1 MTVGT
6 FNSFHCNIGDKM
18 FKLNEHLHIQP
29 SILAVSLVSLVV
41 MMGSTMVTPSLTLY
55 AKQDLGAN
63 EFLVGAVIAGFA
75 IGRLIFDVP
84 AGFLADRLGLSRT
97 MILGLGILI
106 GASILAGFASSYWV
120 LLFARLLE
128 GVASSIYVSAAI
140 AFVLLSSD
148 PAKRG
153 TNIGSYQSILMLG
166 PIVGPVVGAPIA
178 EFFGYNA
185 PYFAFAALIFGAA
198 IIMSIFSRRRKFNI
212 EKVEEHE
219 HENREA
225 SMAAYLNTAAIATF
239 GFAFLRSGIY
249 TTGVPLFAYGSLNL
263 SVFDMGIILTMASLA
278 NLISSFF
285 SGRLTQSYG
294 MQKPLFGAILL
305 SGLLVAIIPLSTS
318 MVYLL
323 VVITL
328 IGITSGFFGQSIAWA
343 AEQIEEKVK
352 RIGKT
357 NFRVAQGVQSH
368 VTRGIG
374 FNRMIGDLGLI
385 LGPLFIGYFITIF
398 SKDPLVWFISFGSTS
413 GVLLVLASFLM
424 LDTKVK
430 VKSTVRS
437 ADDRV

>member
-1 MTVGT
+1 
-6 FNSFHCNIGDKM
+6 M

-84 AGFLADRLGLSRT
+84 AGFLADRLGLNRA

-106 GASILAGFASSYWV
+106 GASTLAGFASSYWV

-148 PAKRG
+148 AAKRG

-198 IIMSIFSRRRKFNI
+198 VIMSIFSRHRKFNI
-212 EKVEEHE
+212 EKVEEEHE

-225 SMAAYLNTAAIATF
+225 GMAAYLNTAAIATF

-263 SVFDMGIILTMASLA
+263 SIFDMGIILTMASLA

-294 MQKPLFGAILL
+294 MQKPLFGAILI

-357 NFRVAQGVQSH
+357 NFRIALGVQSH

-385 LGPLFIGYFITIF
+385 LGPLFIGYFITVF
-398 SKDPLVWFISFGSTS
+398 SKDPLVWFISFGSIS
-413 GVLLVLASFLM
+413 GVLVLASFLI
-424 LDTKVK
+424 LGTKVK
-430 VKSTVRS
+430 VKSVVRTK
-437 ADDRV
+437 R

>member
-1 MTVGT
+1 
-6 FNSFHCNIGDKM
+6 M
-18 FKLNEHLHIQP
+18 FKLNQHLYIQP

-84 AGFLADRLGLSRT
+84 AGFLADRLGLTRT

-106 GASILAGFASSYWV
+106 GASTLAGFASSYWV

-128 GVASSIYVSAAI
+128 GIASSIYVSAAI

-148 PAKRG
+148 AAKRG

-166 PIVGPVVGAPIA
+166 PIIGPVVGAPIA
-178 EFFGYNA
+178 GFFGYNA
-185 PYFAFAALIFGAA
+185 PYFAFAAVIFVAA
-198 IIMSIFSRRRKFNI
+198 VIMSIFSYQQKFKI
-212 EKVEEHE
+212 VRTEKQKGESRH
-219 HENREA
+219 A
-225 SMAAYLNTAAIATF
+225 GMTAYLNTAAIATF

-249 TTGVPLFAYGSLNL
+249 TTGVPLFGYGSLNL
-263 SVFDMGIILTMASLA
+263 SVFDMGIILTLASLA

-285 SGRLTQSYG
+285 SGRLTQVYG
-294 MQKPLFGAILL
+294 MKKPLFAAILI
-305 SGLLVAIIPLSTS
+305 SGMLVAVIPFSTS

-323 VVITL
+323 VIITL

-357 NFRVAQGVQSH
+357 NYQVALGVQSH

-398 SKDPLVWFISFGSTS
+398 SNDPLLWFISFGSTS
-413 GVLLVLASFLM
+413 GVLVLASFLI
-424 LDTKVK
+424 LSTKARATIP
-430 VKSTVRS
+430 SPRS
-437 ADDRV
+437 SF

>member
-1 MTVGT
+1 
-6 FNSFHCNIGDKM
+6 M

-29 SILAVSLVSLVV
+29 RILAVSLVSLVV

-84 AGFLADRLGLSRT
+84 AGFLADKLGLTRT
-97 MILGLGILI
+97 MILGLGTLI
-106 GASILAGFASSYWV
+106 GASTLAGFASSYWV

-128 GVASSIYVSAAI
+128 GIASSIYVSAAI

-148 PAKRG
+148 AAKRG

-166 PIVGPVVGAPIA
+166 PIIGPVVGAPIA
-178 EFFGYNA
+178 GFFGYNA
-185 PYFAFAALIFGAA
+185 PYFVFAAVIFVAA
-198 IIMSIFSRRRKFNI
+198 VIMSIFSRQQKFSVVRT
-212 EKVEEHE
+212 EKQEGE
-219 HENREA
+219 
-225 SMAAYLNTAAIATF
+225 SMQAGMTAYLNTAAIATF

-249 TTGVPLFAYGSLNL
+249 TTGVPLFGYGSLNL

-285 SGRLTQSYG
+285 SGRLTQVYG
-294 MQKPLFGAILL
+294 MQKPLFAAILI
-305 SGLLVAIIPLSTS
+305 SGVLVAVIPLSTS
-318 MVYLL
+318 VVYLL
-323 VVITL
+323 VIVTL

-352 RIGKT
+352 RIGKM
-357 NFRVAQGVQSH
+357 NYEVALGVQSH

-374 FNRMIGDLGLI
+374 LNRMIGDVGLI

-398 SKDPLVWFISFGSTS
+398 SNNPLLWFISFGSTS
-413 GVLLVLASFLM
+413 AVLVLASFLI
-424 LDTKVK
+424 LSTKATAAIP
-430 VKSTVRS
+430 SPRS
-437 ADDRV
+437 NF

>member
-1 MTVGT
+1 
-6 FNSFHCNIGDKM
+6 M

-84 AGFLADRLGLSRT
+84 AGFLADKLGLTRT

-106 GASILAGFASSYWV
+106 GASTLAGFASSYWV

-128 GVASSIYVSAAI
+128 GIASSIYVSAAI

-148 PAKRG
+148 AAKRG

-166 PIVGPVVGAPIA
+166 PIIGPVVGAPIA

-185 PYFAFAALIFGAA
+185 PYFAFAAVIFVAA
-198 IIMSIFSRRRKFNI
+198 VIMSIFSYQQKFNI
-212 EKVEEHE
+212 VRTEKQKGES
-219 HENREA
+219 RQA
-225 SMAAYLNTAAIATF
+225 GMIAYLNTAAIATF

-249 TTGVPLFAYGSLNL
+249 TTGVPLFGYGSLNL
-263 SVFDMGIILTMASLA
+263 SVFDMGIILTLASLA

-285 SGRLTQSYG
+285 SGRLTQAYG
-294 MQKPLFGAILL
+294 MQKPLFAAILI
-305 SGLLVAIIPLSTS
+305 SGVLVAVIPFSTS
-318 MVYLL
+318 MAYLL
-323 VVITL
+323 VIITL

-352 RIGKT
+352 RIGKM
-357 NFRVAQGVQSH
+357 NYQVALGVQSH

-398 SKDPLVWFISFGSTS
+398 SNDPLLWFISFGSTS
-413 GVLLVLASFLM
+413 GVLVLASFLI
-424 LDTKVK
+424 LSTKARATIP
-430 VKSTVRS
+430 SPRS
-437 ADDRV
+437 SF

>member
-1 MTVGT
+1 
-6 FNSFHCNIGDKM
+6 M

-84 AGFLADRLGLSRT
+84 AGFLADKLGLPRT

-106 GASILAGFASSYWV
+106 GASTLAGFASSYWV

-128 GVASSIYVSAAI
+128 GIASSIYVSAAI

-148 PAKRG
+148 AAKRG
-153 TNIGSYQSILMLG
+153 RNIGSYQSILMLG
-166 PIVGPVVGAPIA
+166 PIIGPVVGAPIA
-178 EFFGYNA
+178 GFFGYNA
-185 PYFAFAALIFGAA
+185 PYFAFAAVIFVAA
-198 IIMSIFSRRRKFNI
+198 VIMSIFSHQQKFDI
-212 EKVEEHE
+212 VRT
-219 HENREA
+219 ENQKGETRQA
-225 SMAAYLNTAAIATF
+225 GMAAYLNTAAIATF

-249 TTGVPLFAYGSLNL
+249 TTGVPLFGYGSLNL
-263 SVFDMGIILTMASLA
+263 SVLDMGIILTLASLA
-278 NLISSFF
+278 NLVSSFF
-285 SGRLTQSYG
+285 SGRLTQVYG
-294 MQKPLFGAILL
+294 MQKPLFAAILI
-305 SGLLVAIIPLSTS
+305 SGALVAVIPLSTS
-318 MVYLL
+318 MGYLL
-323 VVITL
+323 VIVTL

-352 RIGKT
+352 RIGKM
-357 NFRVAQGVQSH
+357 NYEVALGVQSH

-374 FNRMIGDLGLI
+374 LNRMIGDLGLI

-398 SKDPLVWFISFGSTS
+398 SNDPLLWLISFGSTS
-413 GVLLVLASFLM
+413 AVLVLASFLI
-424 LDTKVK
+424 LGTRARATIP
-430 VKSTVRS
+430 SPS
-437 ADDRV
+437 SNF

>member
-1 MTVGT
+1 
-6 FNSFHCNIGDKM
+6 M
-18 FKLNEHLHIQP
+18 FKLNQHLRIQP
-29 SILAVSLVSLVV
+29 SILAVSLVSLIV

-75 IGRLIFDVP
+75 VGRLIFDVP
-84 AGFLADRLGLSRT
+84 AGFLADRFGLNRT

-106 GASILAGFASSYWV
+106 GASTLAGFASNYWV

-128 GVASSIYVSAAI
+128 GVASSIYVSASI
-140 AFVLLSSD
+140 TFVLLSSD
-148 PAKRG
+148 AAKRG

-166 PIVGPVVGAPIA
+166 PIIGPVVGAPIA

-185 PYFAFAALIFGAA
+185 PYFAFAAVVFVAA
-198 IIMSIFSRRRKFNI
+198 VIISIFSRRRKFDI
-212 EKVEEHE
+212 EKAEEHE
-219 HENREA
+219 HENRQA
-225 SMAAYLNTAAIATF
+225 SMAVYLNTAAIATF

-249 TTGVPLFAYGSLNL
+249 TTGVPLFGYGSLNL
-263 SVFDMGIILTMASLA
+263 SVFDMGIIFTMASLA

-285 SGRLTQSYG
+285 SGRLTQVYG
-294 MQKPLFGAILL
+294 MQKPLFAAILI

-323 VVITL
+323 VIITL

-352 RIGKT
+352 RIGKM
-357 NFRVAQGVQSH
+357 NYELALGVQSH

-385 LGPLFIGYFITIF
+385 LGPLFVGYFITVF

-413 GVLLVLASFLM
+413 GVLVVASFLI
-424 LDTKVK
+424 LGTK
-430 VKSTVRS
+430 VKSTIPS
-437 ADDRV
+437 ADDRF

>member
-1 MTVGT
+1 
-6 FNSFHCNIGDKM
+6 M

-63 EFLVGAVIAGFA
+63 EFLVGAVIAGYA

-84 AGFLADRLGLSRT
+84 AGFLADKLGLTRT
-97 MILGLGILI
+97 MILGLGTLI
-106 GASILAGFASSYWV
+106 GASTLAGFASSYWV

-128 GVASSIYVSAAI
+128 GIASSIYVSAAI

-148 PAKRG
+148 AAKRG

-166 PIVGPVVGAPIA
+166 PIIGPVVGAPIA
-178 EFFGYNA
+178 GFFGYNA
-185 PYFAFAALIFGAA
+185 PYFVFAAVVFVAA
-198 IIMSIFSRRRKFNI
+198 VIMSIFSHQQKFNVVRT
-212 EKVEEHE
+212 EKQKDES
-219 HENREA
+219 RQA
-225 SMAAYLNTAAIATF
+225 GMTAYLNTAAIATF

-249 TTGVPLFAYGSLNL
+249 TTGVPLFGYGSLNL

-285 SGRLTQSYG
+285 SGRLTQVYG
-294 MQKPLFGAILL
+294 MQKPLFAAILI
-305 SGLLVAIIPLSTS
+305 SGVLVAVIPLSTS
-318 MVYLL
+318 VVYLL
-323 VVITL
+323 VIVTL

-352 RIGKT
+352 RIGKM
-357 NFRVAQGVQSH
+357 NYEVALGVQSH

-374 FNRMIGDLGLI
+374 LNRMIGDLGLI

-398 SKDPLVWFISFGSTS
+398 SNNPLLWFISFGSTS
-413 GVLLVLASFLM
+413 AVLVLASFLI
-424 LDTKVK
+424 LSTKARAAIP
-430 VKSTVRS
+430 SPRS
-437 ADDRV
+437 NF

>member
-1 MTVGT
+1 
-6 FNSFHCNIGDKM
+6 M
-18 FKLNEHLHIQP
+18 FKLNEHLHVQP

-84 AGFLADRLGLSRT
+84 AGFLADKFGLTRT

-106 GASILAGFASSYWV
+106 GASTLAGFASSYWV

-128 GVASSIYVSAAI
+128 GIASSIYVSAAI

-148 PAKRG
+148 ATKRG

-166 PIVGPVVGAPIA
+166 PIIGPVVGAPIA
-178 EFFGYNA
+178 GFFGYNA
-185 PYFAFAALIFGAA
+185 PYFVFAAVIFVAA
-198 IIMSIFSRRRKFNI
+198 VIMSIFSHQQKFNVVRA
-212 EKVEEHE
+212 EKQKG
-219 HENREA
+219 ENMQA
-225 SMAAYLNTAAIATF
+225 GMTAYLNTAAIATF

-249 TTGVPLFAYGSLNL
+249 TTGVPLFGYGSLNL

-285 SGRLTQSYG
+285 SGRLTQVYG
-294 MQKPLFGAILL
+294 MQKPLFAAILI
-305 SGLLVAIIPLSTS
+305 SGVLVAVIPLSTS
-318 MVYLL
+318 VVYLL
-323 VVITL
+323 VIVTL

-352 RIGKT
+352 RIGKM
-357 NFRVAQGVQSH
+357 NYEVALGVQSH

-374 FNRMIGDLGLI
+374 LNRMIGDSGLI

-398 SKDPLVWFISFGSTS
+398 SNNPLLWFISFGSTS
-413 GVLLVLASFLM
+413 AVLVLASFLI
-424 LDTKVK
+424 LSTKARAAIP
-430 VKSTVRS
+430 SPHS
-437 ADDRV
+437 NF

>member
-1 MTVGT
+1 
-6 FNSFHCNIGDKM
+6 M
-18 FKLNEHLHIQP
+18 FKLYEHLHIQP

-84 AGFLADRLGLSRT
+84 AGFLADKFGLTRT

-106 GASILAGFASSYWV
+106 GASTLAGFASSYWV

-128 GVASSIYVSAAI
+128 GIASSIYVSAAI

-148 PAKRG
+148 AAKRG

-166 PIVGPVVGAPIA
+166 PIIGPVVGAPIA
-178 EFFGYNA
+178 GFFGYNA
-185 PYFAFAALIFGAA
+185 PYFAFAAVIFVAA
-198 IIMSIFSRRRKFNI
+198 VIMSIFSHQQKFNVART
-212 EKVEEHE
+212 EKQEGES
-219 HENREA
+219 RQA
-225 SMAAYLNTAAIATF
+225 GMTAYLNTAAITTF

-249 TTGVPLFAYGSLNL
+249 TTGVPLFGYGSLNL
-263 SVFDMGIILTMASLA
+263 SVFDMGIILTIASLA

-285 SGRLTQSYG
+285 SGRLTQVYG
-294 MQKPLFGAILL
+294 MQKPLFAAILI
-305 SGLLVAIIPLSTS
+305 SGVLVAVIPLSTS
-318 MVYLL
+318 VVYLL
-323 VVITL
+323 VIVTL

-352 RIGKT
+352 RIGKM
-357 NFRVAQGVQSH
+357 NYELALGVQSH

-374 FNRMIGDLGLI
+374 LNRMIGDVGLI

-398 SKDPLVWFISFGSTS
+398 SNNPLLWFISFGSTS
-413 GVLLVLASFLM
+413 AVLVLASFLI
-424 LDTKVK
+424 LSTKARAAIP
-430 VKSTVRS
+430 SPRS
-437 ADDRV
+437 NF

>member
-1 MTVGT
+1 L
-6 FNSFHCNIGDKM
+6 

-63 EFLVGAVIAGFA
+63 ELLVGAVIAGFA
-75 IGRLIFDVP
+75 IGRLIFDIP
-84 AGFLADRLGLSRT
+84 AGFLADRLGLSRS

-106 GASILAGFASSYWV
+106 GASTLAGFAPSYWV

-148 PAKRG
+148 VTKRG

-166 PIVGPVVGAPIA
+166 PIVGPVIGAPIA
-178 EFFGYNA
+178 AFFGYNA
-185 PYFAFAALIFGAA
+185 PYFVFAAVVFGAA
-198 IIMSIFSRRRKFNI
+198 VIMSIFNRRRKFNV
-212 EKVEEHE
+212 EKAEEEEDHD
-219 HENREA
+219 NRQA
-225 SMAAYLNTAAIATF
+225 SMTAYLNTAAIATF

-249 TTGVPLFAYGSLNL
+249 TTGVPLFGYGSLNL

-285 SGRLTQSYG
+285 SGRLTQAYG
-294 MQKPLFGAILL
+294 MQKPLFAAILI
-305 SGLLVAIIPLSTS
+305 SGLLVGLIPFSTS
-318 MVYLL
+318 MIYLL
-323 VVITL
+323 IVITL

-343 AEQIEEKVK
+343 AEQIEQKVK
-352 RIGKT
+352 RIGKA
-357 NFRVAQGVQSH
+357 NYNVALGVQSH

-385 LGPLFIGYFITIF
+385 LGPLFVGYSITVF
-398 SKDPLVWFISFGSTS
+398 SKDPMVWFISFGSIS
-413 GVLLVLASFLM
+413 GVLVLASILI
-424 LDTKVK
+424 LGTKTK
-430 VKSTVRS
+430 YALRR
-437 ADDRV
+437 ADERF

>member
-1 MTVGT
+1 
-6 FNSFHCNIGDKM
+6 M
-18 FKLNEHLHIQP
+18 FKLNEHLRIQP
-29 SILAVSLVSLVV
+29 NILAVSLVSLVV

-106 GASILAGFASSYWV
+106 GASTLAGLASSYWV

-128 GVASSIYVSAAI
+128 GIASSIYVSAAI

-148 PAKRG
+148 AAKRG
-153 TNIGSYQSILMLG
+153 TNIGRYQSILMLG

-185 PYFAFAALIFGAA
+185 PYFAFAAVVFVAA
-198 IIMSIFSRRRKFNI
+198 VIISIFSRRRRFNI
-212 EKVEEHE
+212 EKAEELE
-219 HENREA
+219 HENRQA

-249 TTGVPLFAYGSLNL
+249 TTGMPLFGYGSLNL

-285 SGRLTQSYG
+285 SGRLTLVYG
-294 MQKPLFGAILL
+294 MQKPLFAAILI

-323 VVITL
+323 VIITL

-352 RIGKT
+352 RIGKM
-357 NFRVAQGVQSH
+357 NYEVALGVQSH

-374 FNRMIGDLGLI
+374 LNRMIGDLGLI
-385 LGPLFIGYFITIF
+385 LGPLFVGYFITVF

-413 GVLLVLASFLM
+413 AVLVLASFLI
-424 LDTKVK
+424 LGTKGESK
-430 VKSTVRS
+430 IPS
-437 ADDRV
+437 AGDSY

>member
-1 MTVGT
+1 
-6 FNSFHCNIGDKM
+6 M

-41 MMGSTMVTPSLTLY
+41 MMGTTMVTPSLTLY

-84 AGFLADRLGLSRT
+84 AGFLADKFGLSRT
-97 MILGLGILI
+97 MIVGLGILI
-106 GASILAGFASSYWV
+106 GASTLAGFASSYWV

-148 PAKRG
+148 AAKRG

-198 IIMSIFSRRRKFNI
+198 VIMSIFSRRQKFDI
-212 EKVEEHE
+212 EKVEGEHE
-219 HENREA
+219 HENRQA
-225 SMAAYLNTAAIATF
+225 SMAAYLNTAGIATF

-249 TTGVPLFAYGSLNL
+249 TTGVPLFGYSSLNL
-263 SVFDMGIILTMASLA
+263 SVFDMGIILTMAALA

-294 MQKPLFGAILL
+294 MQKPLFGAILI

-323 VVITL
+323 VVVTL

-357 NFRVAQGVQSH
+357 NFKVALGVQSH

-385 LGPLFIGYFITIF
+385 LGPLFVGYFITVF
-398 SKDPLVWFISFGSTS
+398 SKDPMVWFISFGSTS
-413 GVLLVLASFLM
+413 GVLVLASFLI
-424 LDTKVK
+424 LGTKVK
-430 VKSTVRS
+430 VRSVVRTK
-437 ADDRV
+437 R

>member
-1 MTVGT
+1 
-6 FNSFHCNIGDKM
+6 M

-84 AGFLADRLGLSRT
+84 AGFLADKLGLTRT

-106 GASILAGFASSYWV
+106 GASTLAGFASSYWV

-128 GVASSIYVSAAI
+128 GIASSIYVSAAI

-148 PAKRG
+148 AAKRG

-166 PIVGPVVGAPIA
+166 PIIGPVVGAPIA
-178 EFFGYNA
+178 GFFGYNA
-185 PYFAFAALIFGAA
+185 PYFAFAAVIFVAA
-198 IIMSIFSRRRKFNI
+198 VIMSIFSHQQKFNVVRT
-212 EKVEEHE
+212 EKQEGES
-219 HENREA
+219 RQA
-225 SMAAYLNTAAIATF
+225 GMTAYLNTAAIATF

-249 TTGVPLFAYGSLNL
+249 TTGVPLFGYGSLNL
-263 SVFDMGIILTMASLA
+263 SVFDMGIILTIASLA

-285 SGRLTQSYG
+285 SGRLTQVYG
-294 MQKPLFGAILL
+294 MQKPLFAAILI
-305 SGLLVAIIPLSTS
+305 SGMLVAVIPLTTS
-318 MVYLL
+318 VVYLL
-323 VVITL
+323 VIVTL

-352 RIGKT
+352 RIGKM
-357 NFRVAQGVQSH
+357 NYELALGVQSH

-374 FNRMIGDLGLI
+374 LNRMIGDVGLI

-398 SKDPLVWFISFGSTS
+398 SNNPLLWFISFGSTS
-413 GVLLVLASFLM
+413 AVLVLASFLI
-424 LDTKVK
+424 LSTKARAAIP
-430 VKSTVRS
+430 SPRS
-437 ADDRV
+437 NF

>member
-1 MTVGT
+1 
-6 FNSFHCNIGDKM
+6 M
-18 FKLNEHLHIQP
+18 FKLNQHLYIQP

-84 AGFLADRLGLSRT
+84 AGFLADRLGLTRT

-106 GASILAGFASSYWV
+106 GASTLAGLASSYWV

-128 GVASSIYVSAAI
+128 GIASSIYVSAAI

-148 PAKRG
+148 AAKRG

-166 PIVGPVVGAPIA
+166 PIIGPVVGAPIA
-178 EFFGYNA
+178 GFFGYNA
-185 PYFAFAALIFGAA
+185 PYFVFAAVIFVAA
-198 IIMSIFSRRRKFNI
+198 VIMSIFSYQQKFKI
-212 EKVEEHE
+212 VRTEKQKGES
-219 HENREA
+219 RQA
-225 SMAAYLNTAAIATF
+225 GMTAYLNTAAIATF

-249 TTGVPLFAYGSLNL
+249 TTGVPLFGYGSLNL
-263 SVFDMGIILTMASLA
+263 SVFDMGIILTLASLA

-285 SGRLTQSYG
+285 SGRLTQVYG
-294 MQKPLFGAILL
+294 MQKPLFAAILI
-305 SGLLVAIIPLSTS
+305 SGVLVAVIPFSTS

-323 VVITL
+323 VIITL

-357 NFRVAQGVQSH
+357 NYQVALGVQSH

-398 SKDPLVWFISFGSTS
+398 SNDPLLWFISFGSTS
-413 GVLLVLASFLM
+413 GVLVLASFFILS
-424 LDTKVK
+424 TKARATIP
-430 VKSTVRS
+430 SPRS
-437 ADDRV
+437 SF

>member
-1 MTVGT
+1 
-6 FNSFHCNIGDKM
+6 M

-75 IGRLIFDVP
+75 MGRLIFDVP

-106 GASILAGFASSYWV
+106 GASTLAGFASSYWM

-148 PAKRG
+148 AAKRG
-153 TNIGSYQSILMLG
+153 KNIGSYQSILMLG

-185 PYFAFAALIFGAA
+185 PYFVFAALIFGAA
-198 IIMSIFSRRRKFNI
+198 VIMSVFSRRQKFNI

-219 HENREA
+219 HENRQA
-225 SMAAYLNTAAIATF
+225 SMTAYLNTAAIATF

-249 TTGVPLFAYGSLNL
+249 TTGVPLFGYGSLNL

-294 MQKPLFGAILL
+294 MQKPLFGAILI
-305 SGLLVAIIPLSTS
+305 SGLLVAMIPLSTS

-343 AEQIEEKVK
+343 AEQIEEKVR
-352 RIGKT
+352 RIGKS
-357 NFRVAQGVQSH
+357 NFKVSLGVQSH

-374 FNRMIGDLGLI
+374 FNRLIGDLGLI
-385 LGPLFIGYFITIF
+385 LGPLFIGYFITVF
-398 SKDPLVWFISFGSTS
+398 SKDPMVWFISFGSTS
-413 GVLLVLASFLM
+413 GVLVLASFLI
-424 LDTKVK
+424 LGTK
-430 VKSTVRS
+430 VKSTIPS
-437 ADDRV
+437 ADDRF

>member
-1 MTVGT
+1 
-6 FNSFHCNIGDKM
+6 M

-63 EFLVGAVIAGFA
+63 EFLVGAVIAGYA

-84 AGFLADRLGLSRT
+84 AGFLADKLGLTRT

-106 GASILAGFASSYWV
+106 GASTLAGFASSYWV

-128 GVASSIYVSAAI
+128 GIASSIYVSAAI

-148 PAKRG
+148 AAKRG

-166 PIVGPVVGAPIA
+166 PIIGPVVGAPIA
-178 EFFGYNA
+178 GFFGYNA
-185 PYFAFAALIFGAA
+185 PYFVFAAVVFVAA
-198 IIMSIFSRRRKFNI
+198 VIMSIFSHQQKFNVVRT
-212 EKVEEHE
+212 EKQKDES
-219 HENREA
+219 RQA
-225 SMAAYLNTAAIATF
+225 GMTAYLNTAAIATF

-249 TTGVPLFAYGSLNL
+249 TTGVPLFGYGSLNL

-285 SGRLTQSYG
+285 SGRLTQVYG
-294 MQKPLFGAILL
+294 MQKPLFAAILI
-305 SGLLVAIIPLSTS
+305 SGVLVAVIPFSTS
-318 MVYLL
+318 VVYLL
-323 VVITL
+323 VIVTL

-352 RIGKT
+352 RIGKM
-357 NFRVAQGVQSH
+357 NYEVALGVQSH

-374 FNRMIGDLGLI
+374 LNRMIGDLGLI

-398 SKDPLVWFISFGSTS
+398 SNNPLLWFISFGSTS
-413 GVLLVLASFLM
+413 AVLVLASFLI
-424 LDTKVK
+424 LSTKARAAIP
-430 VKSTVRS
+430 SPRS
-437 ADDRV
+437 NF

>member
-1 MTVGT
+1 
-6 FNSFHCNIGDKM
+6 M
-18 FKLNEHLHIQP
+18 FKLNEHLRIQP

-106 GASILAGFASSYWV
+106 GASTLAGLAPNYWV

-128 GVASSIYVSAAI
+128 GIASSIYVSAAI

-148 PAKRG
+148 AAKRG

-166 PIVGPVVGAPIA
+166 PIIGPVVGAPIA

-185 PYFAFAALIFGAA
+185 PYFAFAAVILVAA
-198 IIMSIFSRRRKFNI
+198 VIISVFSRRRKFNI
-212 EKVEEHE
+212 EKAEEHE
-219 HENREA
+219 HENRQA

-249 TTGVPLFAYGSLNL
+249 TTGVPLFGYGSLNL
-263 SVFDMGIILTMASLA
+263 SIFDMGIILTMASLA

-285 SGRLTQSYG
+285 SGRLTLVYG
-294 MQKPLFGAILL
+294 MQKPLFAAILI

-323 VVITL
+323 VIITL

-343 AEQIEEKVK
+343 AEQIEEKV
-352 RIGKT
+352 RRTGKT
-357 NFRVAQGVQSH
+357 NYKLALGVQSH

-374 FNRMIGDLGLI
+374 LNRMIGDLGLI
-385 LGPLFIGYFITIF
+385 FGPLFVGYFITVF

-413 GVLLVLASFLM
+413 GVLLLASFLI
-424 LDTKVK
+424 LGTKV
-430 VKSTVRS
+430 RS
-437 ADDRV
+437 KISSSDDSF

>member
-1 MTVGT
+1 
-6 FNSFHCNIGDKM
+6 M

-55 AKQDLGAN
+55 AKQGLGAN

-84 AGFLADRLGLSRT
+84 AGFLADRLGLNRA

-106 GASILAGFASSYWV
+106 GASTLAGFASSYWV

-148 PAKRG
+148 AAKRG

-185 PYFAFAALIFGAA
+185 PYFAFAALIFGAVV
-198 IIMSIFSRRRKFNI
+198 IMSIFSRRRKFNI
-212 EKVEEHE
+212 EKVEEEHE

-225 SMAAYLNTAAIATF
+225 GMAAYLNTAAIATF

-285 SGRLTQSYG
+285 SGRFTQSYG
-294 MQKPLFGAILL
+294 MQKPLFGAILI

-352 RIGKT
+352 RIAKT
-357 NFRVAQGVQSH
+357 NFRIALGVQSH

-385 LGPLFIGYFITIF
+385 LGPLFIGYFITVF

-413 GVLLVLASFLM
+413 GVLVLASFLI
-424 LDTKVK
+424 LGTKVK
-430 VKSTVRS
+430 VKSVVRTK
-437 ADDRV
+437 R

>member
-1 MTVGT
+1 
-6 FNSFHCNIGDKM
+6 M
-18 FKLNEHLHIQP
+18 FKLNEHLRIQP

-63 EFLVGAVIAGFA
+63 EFLVGAVIAGYA

-84 AGFLADRLGLSRT
+84 AGFLADKLGLTRT

-106 GASILAGFASSYWV
+106 GASTLAGFASSYWV

-128 GVASSIYVSAAI
+128 GIASSIYVSAAI

-148 PAKRG
+148 AAKRG

-166 PIVGPVVGAPIA
+166 PIIGPVVGAPVA
-178 EFFGYNA
+178 GFFGYNA
-185 PYFAFAALIFGAA
+185 PYFVFAAVVFVAA
-198 IIMSIFSRRRKFNI
+198 VIMSIFSHQQKFNVVRT
-212 EKVEEHE
+212 EKQKGES
-219 HENREA
+219 RQA
-225 SMAAYLNTAAIATF
+225 GMTAYLNTAAIATF

-249 TTGVPLFAYGSLNL
+249 TTGVPLFGYGSLNL

-285 SGRLTQSYG
+285 SGRLTQVYG
-294 MQKPLFGAILL
+294 MQKPLFAAILI
-305 SGLLVAIIPLSTS
+305 SGVLVAVIPLSTS
-318 MVYLL
+318 VVYLL
-323 VVITL
+323 VIVTL

-352 RIGKT
+352 RIGKM
-357 NFRVAQGVQSH
+357 NYEVALGVQSH

-374 FNRMIGDLGLI
+374 LNRMIGDLGLI

-398 SKDPLVWFISFGSTS
+398 SNNPLLWFISFGSTS
-413 GVLLVLASFLM
+413 AVLVLASFLI
-424 LDTKVK
+424 LSTKARAAIP
-430 VKSTVRS
+430 SPRS
-437 ADDRV
+437 NF

>member
-1 MTVGT
+1 
-6 FNSFHCNIGDKM
+6 M
-18 FKLNEHLHIQP
+18 FKLNEHLRIQP

-63 EFLVGAVIAGFA
+63 EFLVGAVIAGYA

-84 AGFLADRLGLSRT
+84 AGFLADKLGLTRT

-106 GASILAGFASSYWV
+106 GASTLAGFASSYWV

-128 GVASSIYVSAAI
+128 GIASSIYVSAAI

-148 PAKRG
+148 AAKRG

-166 PIVGPVVGAPIA
+166 PIIGPVVGAPIA
-178 EFFGYNA
+178 GFFGYNA
-185 PYFAFAALIFGAA
+185 PYFVFAAVVFVAA
-198 IIMSIFSRRRKFNI
+198 VIMSIFSHQQKFNVMRT
-212 EKVEEHE
+212 EKQKDES
-219 HENREA
+219 RQA
-225 SMAAYLNTAAIATF
+225 GMTAYLNTAAIATF

-249 TTGVPLFAYGSLNL
+249 TTGVPLFGYGSLNL

-285 SGRLTQSYG
+285 SGRLTQVYG
-294 MQKPLFGAILL
+294 MQKPLFAAILI
-305 SGLLVAIIPLSTS
+305 SGVLVAVIPLSTS
-318 MVYLL
+318 VVYLL
-323 VVITL
+323 VIVTL

-352 RIGKT
+352 RIGKM
-357 NFRVAQGVQSH
+357 NYEVALGVQSH

-374 FNRMIGDLGLI
+374 LNRMIGDLGLI

-398 SKDPLVWFISFGSTS
+398 SNNPLLWFISFGSTS
-413 GVLLVLASFLM
+413 AVLVLASFLI
-424 LDTKVK
+424 LSTKARAAIP
-430 VKSTVRS
+430 SPRS
-437 ADDRV
+437 NF

>member
-1 MTVGT
+1 
-6 FNSFHCNIGDKM
+6 M
-18 FKLNEHLHIQP
+18 FKLYEHLRIQP

-84 AGFLADRLGLSRT
+84 AGFLADKLGLSRT

-106 GASILAGFASSYWV
+106 GASTLAGFASSYWV

-148 PAKRG
+148 AAKRG

-185 PYFAFAALIFGAA
+185 PYFAFAALIFGAVV
-198 IIMSIFSRRRKFNI
+198 ITSIFSRRRKFNI
-212 EKVEEHE
+212 EKVEEEHE

-225 SMAAYLNTAAIATF
+225 GMAAYLNTAAIATF

-278 NLISSFF
+278 NLISSFL

-294 MQKPLFGAILL
+294 MQKPLFGAILI

-357 NFRVAQGVQSH
+357 NFRVALGVQSH

-385 LGPLFIGYFITIF
+385 LGPLFIGYFITVF

-413 GVLLVLASFLM
+413 GVLVLASFLI
-424 LDTKVK
+424 LGTKVK
-430 VKSTVRS
+430 LKSVVRTK
-437 ADDRV
+437 R

>member
-1 MTVGT
+1 
-6 FNSFHCNIGDKM
+6 M

-55 AKQDLGAN
+55 AKQGLGAN

-84 AGFLADRLGLSRT
+84 AGFLADRLGLNRA

-106 GASILAGFASSYWV
+106 GASTLAGFASSYWV

-148 PAKRG
+148 AAKRG

-198 IIMSIFSRRRKFNI
+198 VIMSIFSRRRKFNI
-212 EKVEEHE
+212 EKVEEEHE

-225 SMAAYLNTAAIATF
+225 GMAAYLNTAAIATF

-294 MQKPLFGAILL
+294 MQKPLFGAILI

-357 NFRVAQGVQSH
+357 NFRIALGVQSH

-385 LGPLFIGYFITIF
+385 LGPLFIGYFITVF

-413 GVLLVLASFLM
+413 GVLVLASFLI
-424 LDTKVK
+424 LGTKVK
-430 VKSTVRS
+430 VKSVVRTK
-437 ADDRV
+437 R

>member
-1 MTVGT
+1 
-6 FNSFHCNIGDKM
+6 M

-84 AGFLADRLGLSRT
+84 AGFLADRLGLNRA

-106 GASILAGFASSYWV
+106 GASTLAGFASSYWV

-148 PAKRG
+148 VAKRG

-198 IIMSIFSRRRKFNI
+198 VIMSIFSRRRKFNI
-212 EKVEEHE
+212 EKVEEEHE

-225 SMAAYLNTAAIATF
+225 GMAAYLNTAAIATF

-294 MQKPLFGAILL
+294 MQKPLFGAILI

-357 NFRVAQGVQSH
+357 NFRIALGVQSH

-385 LGPLFIGYFITIF
+385 LGPLFIGYFITVF

-413 GVLLVLASFLM
+413 GVLVLASFLIRG
-424 LDTKVK
+424 TKIK
-430 VKSTVRS
+430 VKSVVRTK
-437 ADDRV
+437 R

>member
-1 MTVGT
+1 
-6 FNSFHCNIGDKM
+6 M

-55 AKQDLGAN
+55 AKQGLGAN

-84 AGFLADRLGLSRT
+84 AGFLADRLGLNRA

-106 GASILAGFASSYWV
+106 GASTLAGFASSYWV

-148 PAKRG
+148 AAKRG

-198 IIMSIFSRRRKFNI
+198 VIMSIFSRRRKFNI
-212 EKVEEHE
+212 EKVEEEHE

-225 SMAAYLNTAAIATF
+225 GMAAYLNTAAIATF

-294 MQKPLFGAILL
+294 MQKPLFGAILI

-357 NFRVAQGVQSH
+357 NFRIALGVQSH

-385 LGPLFIGYFITIF
+385 LGPLFIGYFITVF

-413 GVLLVLASFLM
+413 GVLVLASFLI
-424 LDTKVK
+424 LGTKIK
-430 VKSTVRS
+430 VKSVVRTK
-437 ADDRV
+437 R

>member
-1 MTVGT
+1 
-6 FNSFHCNIGDKM
+6 
-18 FKLNEHLHIQP
+18 
-29 SILAVSLVSLVV
+29 
-41 MMGSTMVTPSLTLY
+41 LTLY

-75 IGRLIFDVP
+75 IGRLIFDIP

-106 GASILAGFASSYWV
+106 GASTLAGFASSYWV

-128 GVASSIYVSAAI
+128 GIASSMYVSAAI

-148 PAKRG
+148 APKRG

-178 EFFGYNA
+178 ALFGYNA
-185 PYFAFAALIFGAA
+185 PYFAFAAVIFGAA
-198 IIMSIFSRRRKFNI
+198 VIMSIFSRRRKFNI
-212 EKVEEHE
+212 EKNAEEHE
-219 HENREA
+219 HENRQA
-225 SMAAYLNTAAIATF
+225 SMAAYINTAAIATF

-249 TTGVPLFAYGSLNL
+249 TTGVPLFGYGSLNL

-285 SGRLTQSYG
+285 SGRFTQAYG
-294 MQKPLFGAILL
+294 MQKPLFAAILI
-305 SGLLVAIIPLSTS
+305 SGVLVAIIPLSTS

-323 VVITL
+323 VIITL

-357 NFRVAQGVQSH
+357 NYKVALGVQSH

-374 FNRMIGDLGLI
+374 FNRVIGDLGLI
-385 LGPLFIGYFITIF
+385 LGPLFVGYFITVF

-413 GVLLVLASFLM
+413 GVLVLASFLI
-424 LDTKVK
+424 LGTK
-430 VKSTVRS
+430 VKSTIPSTNDNRF
-437 ADDRV
+437 